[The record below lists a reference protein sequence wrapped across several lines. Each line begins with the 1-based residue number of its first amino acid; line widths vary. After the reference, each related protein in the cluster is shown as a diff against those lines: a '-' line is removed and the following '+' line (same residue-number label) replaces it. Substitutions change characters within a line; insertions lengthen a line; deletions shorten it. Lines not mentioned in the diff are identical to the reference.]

1 MYNDFSMR
9 ELYHERNKNRALG
22 ALFILLLPMM
32 GLGIERLARAARID
46 RIIKERGIKNEE
58 SGSDVV
64 VICSGKST
72 ETKNDSN
79 HSN

>member
-1 MYNDFSMR
+1 MYEKMSIR

-22 ALFILLLPMM
+22 ALFVLLLPML
-32 GLGIERLARAARID
+32 GLGIERIARAVRID
-46 RIIKERGIKNEE
+46 KIIKQRSIEADEHSE
-58 SGSDVV
+58 VV

>member
-64 VICSGKST
+64 VICSGKPT
-72 ETKNDSN
+72 ETKNDNN